1 MGLLVSKADVD
12 DASVVPVVA
21 PIVEVVSDGIKGGL
35 MSKGGAPGG
44 TLPGGK
50 GSKLVRDMSRQIEIL
65 REEGKLL
72 EMEKAWFQ
80 ISDAVSSPN
89 PGTLNLSS
97 FRGLFLVT
105 GEAVMGVGGGGGGS
119 DWVEEVSVLVGWGGG
134 GGSDEVA
141 LTVVVGWRIGARRQ
155 RSGGDREIEQ
165 NRDKVL

>member
-1 MGLLVSKADVD
+1 MFCFQVF
-12 DASVVPVVA
+12 P
-21 PIVEVVSDGIKGGL
+21 
-35 MSKGGAPGG
+35 
-44 TLPGGK
+44 K

-105 GEAVMGVGGGGGGS
+105 G
-119 DWVEEVSVLVGWGGG
+119 VSSAAALLLFFVFPLKDKWHVVKICTVISLSRGQLMQRIRKSLFNKVSHADEHTSTQLVVL
-134 GGSDEVA
+134 
-141 LTVVVGWRIGARRQ
+141 
-155 RSGGDREIEQ
+155 
-165 NRDKVL
+165 

>member
-1 MGLLVSKADVD
+1 MGLLVSEADVD

-50 GSKLVRDMSRQIEIL
+50 ETNLVALTVVVGWRIGARRQ
-65 REEGKLL
+65 R
-72 EMEKAWFQ
+72 
-80 ISDAVSSPN
+80 S
-89 PGTLNLSS
+89 
-97 FRGLFLVT
+97 
-105 GEAVMGVGGGGGGS
+105 GGGS

-134 GGSDEVA
+134 GGSDVVALTVVVGWRIGARRQRSGGCSDWVEEVSVLVGWGGGGGSDVVA

-155 RSGGDREIEQ
+155 RSGGDR
-165 NRDKVL
+165 V